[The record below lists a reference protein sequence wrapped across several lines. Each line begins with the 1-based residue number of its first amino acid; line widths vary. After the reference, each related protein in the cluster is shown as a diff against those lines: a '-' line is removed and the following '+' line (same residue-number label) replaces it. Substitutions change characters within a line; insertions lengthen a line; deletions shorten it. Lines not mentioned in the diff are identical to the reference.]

1 MRLPYKCLRCGLVN
15 PMGSITC
22 QACGASLTG
31 APPAITKGIPPFA
44 HPSGLAPHSTQ
55 STSGSQGT
63 LRKPQTTS
71 VATPV
76 VSSTSAPAASRL
88 SALDPF
94 GWKSLDGRV
103 IQVEPLYMGTP
114 DSRWVQSLVKLAILG
129 AAVYIYGAL
138 LLVLLVVLVG
148 VAWLVAK
155 VLRGGF
161 LSSVAVQVTS
171 FILTRRL
178 LGPVANVPIR
188 DIRLRDSNGQET
200 LVRMKGQLVSGSVTV
215 GDDVHVEGWERGGM
229 LLFRRGYNNRIR
241 AAIQVKRA

>member
-1 MRLPYKCLRCGLVN
+1 
-15 PMGSITC
+15 
-22 QACGASLTG
+22 
-31 APPAITKGIPPFA
+31 
-44 HPSGLAPHSTQ
+44 
-55 STSGSQGT
+55 
-63 LRKPQTTS
+63 
-71 VATPV
+71 V

-94 GWKSLDGRV
+94 GWKALDGRV

-114 DSRWVQSLVKLAILG
+114 DSRWVQFLVKLAILG